1 MPARRKIVIRFGM
14 ANTAI
19 NGVTRY
25 LNPDN
30 VRIVGNAAEA
40 TCQISVPLKDGERFV
55 PTAICVD
62 ACTAPAGVTTA
73 TYQLRRNG
81 ANNGATV
88 VITGAAVAGR
98 GNPGN
103 GLIVTAYGPAD
114 RMALNVTGSAGAA
127 AHTSD
132 TRVEGYVLGRG
143 R

>member
-1 MPARRKIVIRFGM
+1 MGYRRKIVVRFGI

-19 NGVTRY
+19 AGVTRY

-30 VRIVGNAAEA
+30 VRIVANAAEA

-55 PTAICVD
+55 PTAICID
-62 ACTAPAGVTTA
+62 ACTAPTGADTA

-88 VITGAAVAGR
+88 VVTGAAIAGR

-103 GLIVTAYGPAD
+103 GVIVTAYGPAD
-114 RMALNVTGSAGAA
+114 RMALNVTGSGGCAA
-127 AHTSD
+127 TTSD
-132 TRVEGYVLGRG
+132 VRVEGYILGRG